1 MVDSL
6 FFPKCHRP
14 VAGPSLTILATLA
27 VLLIAVVAGCDWYGT
42 RSFSA
47 DAITAYVVDA
57 DTGEPVAGANVL
69 ATWVMK
75 SGLEN
80 NTTNYAMVME
90 AVSDASGKFTFPAWG
105 PKNVSG
111 LGQIPGLAP
120 LFIIFKP
127 GYNQGRGANRSNGP
141 APLHMTSDWNNK
153 TFKLKKFQGTPEE
166 YANYLDLYLLGDIH
180 SLMFNGCHGISF
192 PKFLLALD
200 RQSLEF
206 ATQRT
211 KTPLPSLQRISD
223 SYASRC
229 GPIVEEVRRRGS

>member
-105 PKNVSG
+105 PKSVSVR
-111 LGQIPGLAP
+111 GQITDLAP
-120 LFIIFKP
+120 LITIFKS
-127 GYNQGRGANRSNGP
+127 GYKLGGGANRLDKP
-141 APLHMTSDWNNK
+141 APFHMTSDWDGK
-153 TFKLKKFQGTPEE
+153 TFKLNRFEGTADQ
-166 YANYLDLYLLGDIH
+166 YADYLETYLIGDVE
-180 SLMFNGCHGISF
+180 SLLRNGCHAMSF
-192 PKFLLALD
+192 LQFLRALD
-200 RQSLEF
+200 LLSRELKTKQVHTRLTDAQSL
-206 ATQRT
+206 
-211 KTPLPSLQRISD
+211 SD
-223 SYASRC
+223 SFANRC
-229 GPIVEEVRRRGS
+229 GPVVQQIRQAKP